1 MPPSDANRFA
11 RKADEYRRL
20 AAQAESEIDKRAWL
34 RLAAEW
40 DKLADNAAQGRG
52 IFERYK

>member
-1 MPPSDANRFA
+1 VPPSDANRFA
-11 RKADEYRRL
+11 RKADECRRL
-20 AAQAESEIDKRAWL
+20 AAQAGSEIDKRAWL

-40 DKLADNAAQGRG
+40 DKLADDAAQGRG